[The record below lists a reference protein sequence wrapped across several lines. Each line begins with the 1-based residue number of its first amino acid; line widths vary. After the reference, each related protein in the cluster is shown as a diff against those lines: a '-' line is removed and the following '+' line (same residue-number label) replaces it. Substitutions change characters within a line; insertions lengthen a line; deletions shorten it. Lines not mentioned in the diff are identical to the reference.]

1 MSKRR
6 AWPEKTKSSKIENLK
21 KKPQI
26 TYELFFPFFPIPA
39 GPYVKMIPRGALHS
53 TPANKTE
60 KNSHLNSQNGPYSRK
75 CYYIVLYK
83 YSH

>member
-1 MSKRR
+1 MAGKD
-6 AWPEKTKSSKIENLK
+6 KNLK
-21 KKPQI
+21 NRKPQKKPQI

-60 KNSHLNSQNGPYSRK
+60 KNSHLNSQNGPYSCK